1 LNLISGESGR
11 KEQKPALPRNY
22 CATTDFSRAL
32 TKKEVPLPGP
42 RNRHH
47 RIAYSDRRSATA
59 ASAFAASLLFTFG
72 DETGLLDGLSSL
84 LVGLLAAALLLAAS
98 AALLVLLFTLVRHQL
113 LLDLPREQ
121 RWPPADRSKS
131 ILNVPNRRFL
141 RTWA

>member
-84 LVGLLAAALLLAAS
+84 LVGLLPAAALLLAAS
-98 AALLVLLFTLVRHQL
+98 AALLVLLLTLVRHQL
-113 LLDLPREQ
+113 LLDLP
-121 RWPPADRSKS
+121 PGTTSASC
-131 ILNVPNRRFL
+131 
-141 RTWA
+141 